1 MSRYVLK
8 PAVVELCMWAVATRP
23 THRHLPGYLG
33 LKRTAR
39 IEGKSGG
46 LDFDYTGFYDAFLRV
61 RDDDNP
67 YLTPF
72 GPNTD
77 PDRHSLW
84 FNSNVAGTY
93 APSSIRPNQPF
104 SRVVTTEGS
113 GHSAT
118 YALVEDHHEHA
129 REELLQGQRLP
140 VVSLS
145 VFLYRDFAVETDD
158 EPSADDLVTI
168 FRDEFGYRSDE
179 ANETEEFEHL
189 YETGGGIPDEG
200 FRDSSEG
207 AGVLADWGETD
218 LDDPFEEVEE

>member
-1 MSRYVLK
+1 MSHYVLK
-8 PAVVELCMWAVATRP
+8 PKVVESCMWTVANRP

-39 IEGKSGG
+39 IEGRSAE
-46 LDFDYTGFYDAFLRV
+46 LDFDYTGFYNAFLRV

-77 PDRHSLW
+77 PGRRSLW
-84 FNSNVAGTY
+84 FNRNVAGTY

-104 SRVVTTEGS
+104 SRVVTVEGS

-118 YALVEDHHEHA
+118 YALVEGHHEQA

-140 VVSLS
+140 VTPLAG
-145 VFLYRDFAVETDD
+145 FLYRDFAVETDD
-158 EPSADDLVTI
+158 EPSVEDLVTV
-168 FRDEFGYRSDE
+168 FRDEFGYRDDVDSE
-179 ANETEEFEHL
+179 STEFEYL
-189 YETGGGIPDEG
+189 YE
-200 FRDSSEG
+200 
-207 AGVLADWGETD
+207 AGEIDH
-218 LDDPFEEVEE
+218 DDPFEEVAE